1 MDVSRA
7 HATLGVGHG
16 ASYDEVRRAYRR
28 ALRAHHPD
36 TAGGNAR
43 GNRQAIGSIQSAYR
57 ELLVSAPR
65 TVPGTI
71 VPGTYGYGQAPSRPQ
86 LVDLYA

>member
-7 HATLGVGHG
+7 HATLGVGNG

-36 TAGGNAR
+36 TAGGNGR
-43 GNRQAIGSIQSAYR
+43 SIGSIQSAYR

-65 TVPGTI
+65 TVPGTV
-71 VPGTYGYGQAPSRPQ
+71 VPGTYGYGKAPSRPQ

>member
-7 HATLGVGHG
+7 HATLGIGSG
-16 ASYDEVRRAYRR
+16 ASYEEVRRAYRR

-36 TAGGNAR
+36 TGGSGR
-43 GNRQAIGSIQSAYR
+43 GIESIQSAYR

-65 TVPGTI
+65 TVPGTV

>member
-7 HATLGVGHG
+7 HATLGVGSG
-16 ASYDEVRRAYRR
+16 ASYEEVRRAYRR

-36 TAGGNAR
+36 TGAGNGR
-43 GNRQAIGSIQSAYR
+43 SIESIQSAYR

-65 TVPGTI
+65 TVPGTV
-71 VPGTYGYGQAPSRPQ
+71 VPGTYGYGRAPSRPQ